1 MTEEKEIEEI
11 LMEASAYGVRADI
24 MQLASYYYNERMEK
38 RKVDAYQRA
47 YRELITL
54 KPH

>member
-1 MTEEKEIEEI
+1 MTEEKHIEEI
-11 LMEASAYGVRADI
+11 LMEASGYGLRNEI
-24 MQLASYYYNERMEK
+24 LNLASYYYNERMEK

-47 YRELITL
+47 YTELITL